1 LKTEILEHLQRITEQ
16 LKISNK
22 KQLDKI
28 YLEIKSEDKIT
39 RINLGNMDIDNKQ
52 QVPIEHLVIMM
63 DESTFF
69 DLKNNNKHPEDLM
82 FEEKI
87 KIKGNLELLK

>member
-1 LKTEILEHLQRITEQ
+1 MKIEILEHLQKITEQ

-22 KQLDKI
+22 QQLDKI

-39 RINLGNMDIDNKQ
+39 RINLGNMNIDNKQ
-52 QVPIEHLVIMM
+52 QVPIEQLVIMM

>member
-1 LKTEILEHLQRITEQ
+1 MKTEILEHLQKITEQ
-16 LKISNK
+16 LKISDK

-69 DLKNNNKHPEDLM
+69 DLKNNSKHPEDLM